1 MPSSSRMQSRQSQ
14 PLAGRA
20 INHLLEALLPGGG
33 GITCVEFF
41 AYIAPYLIQM
51 ATDAFYKQCVSTI
64 EIQGHDEIFTY
75 LMNWVAQN
83 NKLSRHNHRL
93 LASSSTSNELSRAM
107 RGLPRSN
114 EDNEEEDSSD
124 DIDSSASLDVL
135 RSKISLYNAQPLRW
149 TPAIGTHWFWYENR
163 PISFMRTSTGD
174 SPMPFGIS
182 SGTIILSCLGRN
194 PDILKR
200 IIYNAHIEYLEKQRG
215 RTSIFRPVKSHGQ
228 HCWAKSMSKPTR
240 PMSTIALEEHIKRGL
255 VKDLA
260 HYLNPRTKKW
270 YATRGIP
277 YRRGYLFSGPPG
289 TGKTSLALAAAG
301 LMSLNIYMISLS
313 SPNLSEDT
321 LASLFQALPRTCLVL
336 LEDIDA
342 AGVVAKRVKEKKP
355 KAEST
360 GKPGLGYLPTSRE
373 PITLSILLN
382 VLDGV
387 AAQEG
392 RVLVMTSNHTD
403 NIDPALL
410 RPGQVDYTIEFGLA
424 SFETIKQIFQL
435 MYGTPYAESGVE
447 LVSEKIDALSIEFAQ
462 VIPEHTFTP
471 AALQGYLLTHQDGP
485 IKALADAGAW
495 VEEQKRLEERA
506 EENEKTEDKDESET
520 DANEKADYKE
530 KSEAKVKLNGGK
542 PNGVATD
549 IANGV

>member
-1 MPSSSRMQSRQSQ
+1 MM
-14 PLAGRA
+14 PLAGQPQRLAGGA
-20 INHLLEALLPGGG
+20 ISPLLVALLPGGG
-33 GITCVEFF
+33 GISSIEFF
-41 AYIAPYLIQM
+41 AYIAPYLIRM
-51 ATDAFYKQCVSTI
+51 ARDTLCKQCVSTI
-64 EIQGHDEIFTY
+64 EIRGHDEIFTY
-75 LMNWVAQN
+75 VMSWVARN
-83 NKLSRHNHRL
+83 NRLSRHNHHL
-93 LASSSTSNELSRAM
+93 LASSGTSDELSRTM

-114 EDNEEEDSSD
+114 ENNEEEDSDD
-124 DIDSSASLDVL
+124 DIDASASLDVL
-135 RSKISLYNAQPLRW
+135 RSKISLYNARPLHW
-149 TPAIGTHWFWYENR
+149 TPAVGTHWFWYENR
-163 PISFMRTSTGD
+163 PISFMRTSKAD

-200 IIYNAHIEYLEKQRG
+200 IVYNARIEYLEKQRG
-215 RTSIFRPVKSHGQ
+215 RTSIFRSVQSHGQ

-240 PMSTIALEEHIKRGL
+240 PMSTIALEEHIKQGL
-255 VKDLA
+255 VKDLTR
-260 HYLNPRTKKW
+260 YLNPRTKKW

-301 LMSLNIYMISLS
+301 LMGLNIYMISLS

-321 LASLFQALPRTCLVL
+321 LVSLFQALPRTCLVL

-342 AGVVAKRVKEKKP
+342 AGVVAKRVKEEKP

-360 GKPGLGYLPTSRE
+360 GKLRLGYLSTSRE
-373 PITLSILLN
+373 PITLSSLLN

-410 RPGQVDYTIEFGLA
+410 RPGRVDYTIEFGLA

-435 MYGTPYAESGVE
+435 MYGTPYAETGVE
-447 LVSEKIDALSIEFAQ
+447 LDSEKIDALSIEFAQ
-462 VIPEHTFTP
+462 LIPEHTFTP
-471 AALQGYLLTHQDGP
+471 AALQGYLLIHQDDP

-495 VEEQKRLEERA
+495 VEEQKRLKERA
-506 EENEKTEDKDESET
+506 EESEKTEDKDEPEIA
-520 DANEKADYKE
+520 ANEKAHYKE
-530 KSEAKVKLNGGK
+530 KSEAKVKVNGGK
-542 PNGVATD
+542 PNGVVTD